1 MIFAAAQARS
11 GGGGWVAVP
20 VRRRRRRR
28 GRTINKFY
36 AGVWKN
42 RNVTIYDNK
51 M

>member
-1 MIFAAAQARS
+1 MIFAAARARS
-11 GGGGWVAVP
+11 EASEGEKGEVGGVGGG
-20 VRRRRRRR
+20 
-28 GRTINKFY
+28 TINKFY

>member
-1 MIFAAAQARS
+1 MIFAAAQAGS
-11 GGGGWVAVP
+11 GGGGGG
-20 VRRRRRRR
+20 